1 MAHNHVLAKRYS
13 KALRLL
19 VTSTDEAAKLLKPLQ
34 QVAAAINESKQL
46 SDLLNSDAF
55 SATEK
60 QKVLKEVLSSADIKG
75 TLSDYILKVVEFGRA
90 PIIPQVAQ
98 YFTKLVH
105 EEQGTLD
112 VRVESAMELSKQQ
125 EDRLRVELERAT
137 GKKFL
142 VHTVVNP
149 QLLAGLRVELMG
161 KTLDGSLRTLLATMK
176 QGLLDKGA

>member
-1 MAHNHVLAKRYS
+1 MVHNHVLAKRYA

-19 VTSTDEAAKLLKPLQ
+19 VTSTDEAASLLKPLQ
-34 QVAAAINESKQL
+34 QVASAISESKQL
-46 SDLLNSDAF
+46 TELLTSEAF
-55 SATEK
+55 TATEK
-60 QKVLKEVLSSADIKG
+60 QKVLRELLAGAEIKG

-90 PIIPQVAQ
+90 PIIPQVAA

-112 VRVESAMELSKQQ
+112 VRVESAIELSTQQ

-142 VHTVVNP
+142 VHTVINP

-176 QGLLDKGA
+176 QGLLDRGV